1 MDMSLE
7 QLEKFVSE
15 SGNEEVIGAL
25 DNVKKSFEN
34 NVDRLTFL
42 EKEMKTATE
51 KRDSIKNLVKNKF
64 GIDEVS
70 DESLGSIAEKLN
82 SNNKDNVEVE
92 NLTSMLESLRSE
104 KETIS
109 SKYEE
114 TVNSYKLEKTLAK
127 LGAIEETESSKA
139 YDILLNEI
147 KSGAEFGKDDEIVF
161 KTSDG
166 TTIRNADGSPVTL
179 ADRYNQLKQDDS
191 LSFLF
196 KTKRSK
202 AGSGAQRSG
211 SYSKESEYFDRN
223 SENFSLT
230 KQAEIYKTNPALYKQ
245 LKG

>member
-1 MDMSLE
+1 MSLE
-7 QLEKFVSE
+7 QLEKFVNE

-25 DNVKKSFEN
+25 NNVKQSFES

-51 KRDSIKNLVKNKF
+51 KRDSIKGLVKSKF

-70 DESLGSIAEKLN
+70 EESLNSIAERLN
-82 SNNKDNVEVE
+82 SNGKDNGEVDK
-92 NLTSMLESLRSE
+92 LTSMLESLKSE
-104 KETIS
+104 KETIA
-109 SKYEE
+109 SKYND

-127 LGAIEETESSKA
+127 LGAMEETESSKA
-139 YDILLNEI
+139 YDIVLNEI
-147 KSGAEFGKDDEIVF
+147 KVGAEFGENDEVVF
-161 KTSDG
+161 KSQDG
-166 TTIRNADGSPVTL
+166 TTMRNPDGSPVTL

-202 AGSGAQRSG
+202 AGSGAQKSG
-211 SYSKESEYFDRN
+211 SYSKEAEYFDRN